1 MTKPLPCPRCGGGA
15 MLFPFVVEWY
25 DDGSHKTG
33 YRYMCIQNGHM
44 WHDHYNTPEDALEAW
59 NERPK
64 GEN

>member
-1 MTKPLPCPRCGGGA
+1 